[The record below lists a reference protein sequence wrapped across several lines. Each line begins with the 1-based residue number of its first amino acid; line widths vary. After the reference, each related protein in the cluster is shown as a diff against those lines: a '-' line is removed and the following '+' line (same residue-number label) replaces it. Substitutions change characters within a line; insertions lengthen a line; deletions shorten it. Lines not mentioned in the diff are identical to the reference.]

1 MENGILDLVGGNEN
15 LVLHLS
21 RILTDSEWIERR
33 CWIGIEQAI
42 TQGVVVHDAA
52 KPNGAVA
59 FIVANAGFPFPGL
72 QLVPGVG
79 ELAQI
84 AFETAGK
91 QIVIG
96 FNFKRAQTGFQ
107 RTITN
112 TGGELRPRRSRTLLR
127 ERRERGT
134 KPTVG
139 GVVRLCKRI
148 ERVLCRHAEAAAAD
162 TEWVRA
168 ISTEYS
174 VLGIAPPQVSPDIRD
189 KWRRR

>member
-1 MENGILDLVGGNEN
+1 MDNGILDLVGGNEN
-15 LVLHLS
+15 LVLNLS

-33 CWIGIEQAI
+33 GRVGVEQAV

-52 KPNGAVA
+52 KPNGPVA
-59 FIVANAGFPFPGL
+59 FIIAEAGFPFPGL

-91 QIVIG
+91 QVVIG

-112 TGGELRPRRSRTLLR
+112 TGSELGSRRSRTLLR

-134 KPTVG
+134 KPAIG

-148 ERVLCRHAEAAAAD
+148 ERVLGRHTHAATTD

-168 ISTEYS
+168 
-174 VLGIAPPQVSPDIRD
+174 
-189 KWRRR
+189 